1 MIIRNENI
9 QKAIEKFAESIYG
22 EGYFIKSIQVRKVI
36 IKKKNEPAVLFVTPL
51 CQIKIF
57 EEYE

>member
-1 MIIRNENI
+1 MITRNENI
-9 QKAIEKFAESIYG
+9 QKAIEKFAESIYK

-36 IKKKNEPAVLFVTPL
+36 IKKKNETAVLLVTPF